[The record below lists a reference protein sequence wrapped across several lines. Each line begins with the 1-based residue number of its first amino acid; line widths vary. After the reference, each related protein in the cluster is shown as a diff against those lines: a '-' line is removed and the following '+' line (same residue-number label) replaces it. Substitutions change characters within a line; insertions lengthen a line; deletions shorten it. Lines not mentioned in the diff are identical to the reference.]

1 MQLTLDALQ
10 SIFSLWMMTLSGI
23 LAVVAI
29 GFGFVVRH
37 IRIRA
42 ERYESIWLD
51 AFASSLLTPFYIVV
65 AALWIN
71 QLLLSVPS
79 SIRNLVQDFKHIV
92 EVFLSLAFA
101 VAILLLINQYLSNI
115 QDRII
120 KIERNQS
127 FPNSTAWLTA
137 CKLGR
142 LISVIVF
149 VIVFLNMLSVP
160 IGQLLAPTA
169 VGALALS
176 FASKDVL
183 SNVFGGLM
191 VMCDRP
197 FVVGDYV
204 SIRPGEEGTV
214 RAIGWRTTEIQL
226 QNGRIL
232 HVPNGLLATTMVTN
246 YTEKSYWFVQKEFGL
261 RYEDLRVAKD
271 VAEEVEK
278 WVLNH
283 SLANRRRVHFAR
295 VFKLSDSAVVI
306 RVRVHLVNTITVKDW
321 YMFNEELIYIVKDI
335 VEKHKADFAFP
346 TRTIHM
352 HQ

>member
-1 MQLTLDALQ
+1 MGQ
-10 SIFSLWMMTLSGI
+10 SVTIVC
-23 LAVVAI
+23 AK
-29 GFGFVVRH
+29 
-37 IRIRA
+37 
-42 ERYESIWLD
+42 
-51 AFASSLLTPFYIVV
+51 FYK
-65 AALWIN
+65 N
-71 QLLLSVPS
+71 S
-79 SIRNLVQDFKHIV
+79 VQDFKHFV
-92 EVFLSLAFA
+92 EVCLSLAFA

-115 QDRII
+115 PDRII

-204 SIRPGEEGTV
+204 SIGPGEEGTV
-214 RAIGWRTTEIQL
+214 RAIGWRTT
-226 QNGRIL
+226 RF
-232 HVPNGLLATTMVTN
+232 
-246 YTEKSYWFVQKEFGL
+246 SYKMG
-261 RYEDLRVAKD
+261 
-271 VAEEVEK
+271 
-278 WVLNH
+278 
-283 SLANRRRVHFAR
+283 
-295 VFKLSDSAVVI
+295 VFSMFL
-306 RVRVHLVNTITVKDW
+306 TV
-321 YMFNEELIYIVKDI
+321 Y
-335 VEKHKADFAFP
+335 
-346 TRTIHM
+346 
-352 HQ
+352 